1 MPAIRAT
8 STAHVVSFPWT
19 RAGRAVGEVGATRRL
34 LADTKGVGFAVVG
47 RSSAGDGT
55 RNVNRSLSPRRFVV
69 IVEWLDAEVAI
80 DGCSLVEE
88 RWRRRGATVWS
99 ATLIPVRS
107 SGTWRGTSAFAPEA
121 QRDGAAADGSGLV
134 ASVTYARIRP
144 AKMAAF
150 YLSGFPR
157 AARRMTGG
165 DSPMVAGIGFGDIP
179 VRDAC
184 TFSVWPS
191 TADLGRIVHG
201 RSEPHGIVSRRS
213 TEEKWLT
220 ESLFARFI
228 VVEHSGTWAGTDP
241 LA

>member
-1 MPAIRAT
+1 MPAIQAT
-8 STAHVVSFPWT
+8 STAHVVSFPWV
-19 RAGRAVGEVGATRRL
+19 RAWRAVGEVAATRRL
-34 LADTKGVGFAVVG
+34 LAEAQGVGFAVVG
-47 RSSAGDGT
+47 RSSGGDGT

-69 IVEWLDAEVAI
+69 IVEWRDAGDAI
-80 DGCSLVEE
+80 AGRALLEE

-107 SGTWRGTSAFAPEA
+107 SGTWRGTSAFAPDP
-121 QRDGAAADGSGLV
+121 QRNGVSAHGSRLV

-144 AKMAAF
+144 KKMAAF
-150 YLSGFPR
+150 YLHGFPR
-157 AARRMTGG
+157 TARRMIGS

-201 RSEPHGIVSRRS
+201 QSEPHGIVSRRS
-213 TEEKWLT
+213 TEKRWLA
-220 ESLFARFI
+220 ESLFARF
-228 VVEHSGTWAGTDP
+228 VVVDHSGTWAGTDP